1 MDSMS
6 ELFVKLTNA
15 IYATPLIALGASFI
29 WGILSVLLS
38 PCHLSSIPLIVGF
51 INGQEEK
58 STKRAFWLSTLF
70 SLGILITIAL
80 IGVITGL
87 MGRLM
92 GDIGNWANYMVAV
105 ILIFIGIYLFD
116 IIPLNINAPNIT
128 YQKKGFWAALVLGL
142 VFGIAL
148 GPCTFAYMAPM
159 IGVAF
164 TVASTNFIYA
174 ASLLLVY
181 GIGHCLVI
189 IIFGTSI
196 NLVEKYLDWDK
207 NSKGT
212 LIIKKICGILLIL
225 GGIYLILTAI

>member
-1 MDSMS
+1 VLIQ
-6 ELFVKLTNA
+6 LFTKLSNA
-15 IYATPLIALGASFI
+15 IQSTPLIALTASFI

-51 INGQEEK
+51 INDQEEK

-80 IGVITGL
+80 IGVITSL

-92 GDIGNWANYMVAV
+92 GDIGNWANYLVAV
-105 ILIFIGIYLFD
+105 ILILIGIYMFD
-116 IIPLNINAPNIT
+116 VIPLNINAPDVT
-128 YQKKGFWAALVLGL
+128 YRKKGFLAAFILGL

-148 GPCTFAYMAPM
+148 GPCTFAFMAPM

-164 TVASTNFIYA
+164 AVASTNFIYA
-174 ASLLLVY
+174 ASLLLFY

-196 NLVEKYLDWDK
+196 QLTKKYLDWDK

-212 LIIKKICGILLIL
+212 IIIKKICGVLLIL
-225 GGIYLILTAI
+225 GGTYLIWTAI

>member
-1 MDSMS
+1 VLIQ
-6 ELFVKLTNA
+6 LFTKLSNA
-15 IYATPLIALGASFI
+15 IQSTPLIALTASFI

-51 INGQEEK
+51 INDQEEK

-80 IGVITGL
+80 IGVITSL

-92 GDIGNWANYMVAV
+92 GDIGNWANYLVAV
-105 ILIFIGIYLFD
+105 ILILIGIYMFD
-116 IIPLNINAPNIT
+116 IIPLNINAPDVT
-128 YQKKGFWAALVLGL
+128 YQKKGFWAALVLGV
-142 VFGIAL
+142 VFGVAL
-148 GPCTFAYMAPM
+148 GPCTFAFMAPM

-174 ASLLLVY
+174 ASLLLFY

-196 NLVEKYLDWDK
+196 QLTKKYLDWDR

-212 LIIKKICGILLIL
+212 IIIKKICGVLLIL
-225 GGIYLILTAI
+225 GGTYLIWTAI